1 MVFSAFSLFDWV
13 IFLISILILFHWLY
27 VIKLALGFR
36 QINFEFFD
44 FLKKTDSIKS
54 KPNVKISVILSARDE
69 EKTLR
74 RTLQS
79 LSQQTYKDIEVVM
92 INDRSKDKTA
102 LIMEEFSKKFPH
114 FKKIDIQ
121 ELPKSWL
128 GKTHALQK
136 GADQAEGDC
145 FLFTDADVYFEPK
158 ALEKAL
164 AFLFEKDL
172 DHLSLAPQL
181 KSKSFLLFSLQL
193 FFAVI
198 FVLYVKPSK
207 IKESKSYGGVGAF
220 NLIKKSVYQKIGGHK
235 KLNLEVVDDVGL
247 GRLVFFNQFKS
258 YLANGLHLIHIY
270 WYNSPKDMFKGLE
283 KNLFSALNYSV
294 LNFVFLN
301 LYFFIVFYSPF
312 IFIFYISNVFLKSC
326 FFINL
331 LLMQFVFFH
340 TAKELNYKPLVS
352 LITPLSIILF
362 QFHLIRSVF
371 KILREQKIVW
381 RDTSYSLK
389 ELRAYHRESY
399 GKTIVFGL
407 KKRKE
412 D

>member
-1 MVFSAFSLFDWV
+1 MMIFPAFSLFDYL
-13 IFLISILILFHWLY
+13 FLFVASFILFHWLY
-27 VIKLALGFR
+27 VIKLGLEFR
-36 QINFEFFD
+36 QINFEFFS
-44 FLKKTDSIKS
+44 FLKKTSIKA
-54 KPNVKISVILSARDE
+54 KTDVKISVILSARDE
-69 EKTLR
+69 EKSLR
-74 RTLQS
+74 KTLQS
-79 LSQQTYKDIEVVM
+79 LSEQTYKNMEVVM

-102 LIMEEFSKKFPH
+102 LIMEEFSKKLPH

-136 GADQAEGDC
+136 GADQAEGDY

-172 DHLSLAPQL
+172 DHLSLSPQL
-181 KSKSFLLFSLQL
+181 KSKSVLLSSLQL
-193 FFAVI
+193 FFVVI
-198 FVLYVKPSK
+198 LCLYLKPSK
-207 IKESKSYGGVGAF
+207 IKEGKYYGGVGAF
-220 NLIKKSVYQKIGGHK
+220 NLIKKSVYQQIGGHK
-235 KLNLEVVDDVGL
+235 KLKLEVIDDVGL
-247 GRLVFFNQFKS
+247 GRLVYLNQFKS
-258 YLANGLHLIHIY
+258 YLANGLYLIHIY

-294 LNFVFLN
+294 LNFVFCN

-312 IFIFYISNVFLKSC
+312 IFIIFISNIFLKIY

-340 TAKELNYKPLVS
+340 TAKELKYKPLVS
-352 LITPLSIILF
+352 LITMFSIVSL
-362 QFHLIRSVF
+362 QFHLLRSVF
-371 KILREQKIVW
+371 KILKEQKIVW

-389 ELRAYHRESY
+389 ELKAYHRESY
-399 GKTIVFGL
+399 L
-407 KKRKE
+407 KRK
-412 D
+412 